1 MPSESD
7 EIEAMKRRV
16 KEMEEEAAKL
26 REMQAK
32 LEENKAEIQD
42 DTDGRSIY
50 VGNVLPSRDWFHFQ
64 VDYGSSP
71 EELQSHF
78 QSCGTINRV
87 TILCDKWSGQP
98 KGYSVWLN
106 LFRSHAYVE
115 FAEAASI
122 SNAMVLNESL
132 FRNRLIQVPFIFIF
146 DER

>member
-50 VGNVLPSRDWFHFQ
+50 VGNVLPSRD
-64 VDYGSSP
+64 
-71 EELQSHF
+71 
-78 QSCGTINRV
+78 
-87 TILCDKWSGQP
+87 
-98 KGYSVWLN
+98 
-106 LFRSHAYVE
+106 
-115 FAEAASI
+115 
-122 SNAMVLNESL
+122 
-132 FRNRLIQVPFIFIF
+132 
-146 DER
+146 